1 MTDDATDFRAS
12 APAPSEPR
20 PYRFPEVIRE
30 ELPNG
35 LRLLM
40 APARGAGLITVR
52 AVVHAGADHD
62 PSDRPGLAVFTGEML
77 EEGAA
82 GKTSMQIAEL
92 VASLGAALFCGADWD
107 ASLVSIDA
115 LSRHLEP
122 AVGLLAD
129 LLRRPEFPPH
139 ELERMRSERLT
150 AIRQQKDDPAVV
162 AGQLF
167 NRFIFG
173 SAPYGNPSVGTE
185 ESVNAFEHGDVEGF
199 YARHYAP
206 NNTSVIVTGDFDPPR
221 ARALVT
227 AAFNSWERKPRAVHE
242 PPKAQAADSAKIFL
256 IDRPSSVQSEV
267 RVGHVGVAR
276 SSGDYFPLVVMN
288 AILGGVFTSRLNLN
302 LRERHGFTYGIRSAF
317 AFRKFAGPFVVS
329 TAVRNEVTPSAI
341 REILAELRAIR
352 EGELTPEE
360 IAVSKNYLE
369 GVFPATV
376 ESAHDLASR
385 VQEMELYALPNDY
398 FDSYRERILAVDAAA
413 IRRVAQ
419 KYLDPERVSIVV
431 VGKASDIHE
440 PLRALEHPI
449 GIYDIEGRSVVSR
462 RSEG

>member
-1 MTDDATDFRAS
+1 MTEPKPSFRAA
-12 APAPSEPR
+12 APAPGEPR
-20 PYRFPEVIRE
+20 PYRFPDVIRE

-40 APARGAGLITVR
+40 APVRGASLITVR

-62 PSDRPGLAVFTGEML
+62 PVDKSGLAVFTGEML

-82 GKTSMQIAEL
+82 GKGSMEIAEL
-92 VASLGAALFCGADWD
+92 VATLGAALFCGADWD
-107 ASLVSIDA
+107 ASLVSIDS
-115 LSRHLEP
+115 LSKHLGRS
-122 AVGLLAD
+122 VGLLAD

-173 SAPYGNPSVGTE
+173 GTPYGNPSVGTE
-185 ESVNAFEHGDVEGF
+185 ESVTAFERSDVESF
-199 YARHYAP
+199 YGRHYAP
-206 NNTSVIVTGDFDPPR
+206 NNTSLILTGDLDPER
-221 ARALVT
+221 ARALVYT
-227 AAFNSWERKPRAVHE
+227 AFTSWERKQRAVHE
-242 PPKAQAADSAKIFL
+242 PPKAQAAAGAKIFL
-256 IDRPSSVQSEV
+256 IDRPASVQSEV

-276 SSGDYFPLVVMN
+276 SSEDYFPLVVMN

-302 LRERHGFTYGIRSAF
+302 LRERHAFTYGIRSAF
-317 AFRKFAGPFVVS
+317 AFRKSAGPFVVS

-352 EGELTPEE
+352 EGELGAEE
-360 IAVSKNYLE
+360 MATAKNYLE

-385 VQEMELYALPNDY
+385 VQEMELYGLPNDY
-398 FDSYRERILAVDAAA
+398 FDSYRERILAVDAEA
-413 IRRVAQ
+413 IRRVAM
-419 KYLDPERVSIVV
+419 KYLDPDRVAIVV

-449 GIYDIEGRSVVSR
+449 GLYDIEGRSVSR
-462 RSEG
+462 RSE

>member
-1 MTDDATDFRAS
+1 MTEPGSDFRS
-12 APAPSEPR
+12 TPPSPAEPR
-20 PYRFPEVIRE
+20 PYRFPDVMRE

-35 LRLLM
+35 MRLLL
-40 APARGAGLITVR
+40 APARGAGLLTVR

-62 PSDRPGLAVFTGEML
+62 PADKPGLAVFTGEML

-82 GKTSMQIAEL
+82 GKSSMDIAEL

-115 LSRHLEP
+115 LGRHLER
-122 AVGLLAD
+122 AVGLAAD
-129 LLRRPEFPPH
+129 LLQRPEFPEH
-139 ELERMRSERLT
+139 ELERMRGERLT

-167 NRFIFG
+167 NRFVFG
-173 SAPYGNPSVGTE
+173 GTPYGNPSVGTE
-185 ESVNAFEHGDVEGF
+185 DSVAAFGRNDVESF

-206 NNTSVIVTGDFDPPR
+206 NNTSLIVTGEFDPDA
-221 ARALVT
+221 ARALAR
-227 AAFNSWERKPRAVHE
+227 AAFSGWERRPRAEHA
-242 PPKAQAADSAKIFL
+242 PPAAQRTGAAQVFL

-276 SSGDYFPLVVMN
+276 SSEDYFPLVVMN

-352 EGELTPEE
+352 EGELTPDE

-385 VQEMELYALPNDY
+385 VQEMELYGLPNDY
-398 FDSYRERILAVDAAA
+398 FDSYRERILAVDADA

-419 KYLDPERVSIVV
+419 KYLDPERVAIVV

-449 GIYDIEGRSVVSR
+449 GIYDIEGRSVSR
-462 RSEG
+462 RAEG

>member
-1 MTDDATDFRAS
+1 MTDSSSSFRAS
-12 APAPSEPR
+12 APSPTEPR
-20 PYRFPEVIRE
+20 PYRFPDVIRE

-40 APARGAGLITVR
+40 APAAGASLITVR

-62 PSDRPGLAVFTGEML
+62 PADKPGLAVFTGEML

-82 GKTSMQIAEL
+82 GKGSMEIAEW
-92 VASLGAALFCGADWD
+92 VATLGAALFCGADWD
-107 ASLVSIDA
+107 ASLVSIDS
-115 LSRHLEP
+115 LSKHLERS
-122 AVGLLAD
+122 VGLLAD
-129 LLRRPEFPPH
+129 LLQRPEFPPH

-167 NRFIFG
+167 NRFVFG

-185 ESVNAFEHGDVEGF
+185 GSVTAFQRSDVESF

-206 NNTSVIVTGDFDPPR
+206 NNTSVVITGDFDPSR
-221 ARALVT
+221 ARTRVDAALST
-227 AAFNSWERKPRAVHE
+227 WERRERATHE
-242 PPKAQAADSAKIFL
+242 PPQAQARAGAKIFL
-256 IDRPSSVQSEV
+256 IDRPASVQSEV
-267 RVGHVGVAR
+267 RVGHVGVPR
-276 SSGDYFPLVVMN
+276 SCEDYFPLVVMN

-302 LRERHGFTYGIRSAF
+302 LRERHAFTYGIRSAF

-352 EGELTPEE
+352 EGDLSDEE
-360 IAVSKNYLE
+360 MGVAKNYLE

-376 ESAHDLASR
+376 ESAHDLAAR
-385 VQEMELYALPNDY
+385 VQEMELYGLPHDY
-398 FDSYRERILAVDAAA
+398 FDSYRERILAVDAEA
-413 IRRVAQ
+413 IRRVAV
-419 KYLDPERVSIVV
+419 KYLDPDRVSIVV

-449 GIYDIEGRSVVSR
+449 GLYDIEGRSISR
-462 RSEG
+462 RTES

>member
-1 MTDDATDFRAS
+1 MTTFRAA
-12 APAPSEPR
+12 APAPSHPR

-35 LRLLM
+35 LRLRM
-40 APARGAGLITVR
+40 APAHGAPLITVR
-52 AVVHAGADHD
+52 AVVHAGAEHD
-62 PSDRPGLAVFTGEML
+62 PADKPGLAVFTGEML

-82 GKTSMQIAEL
+82 GKTSMEIAEL
-92 VASLGAALFCGADWD
+92 VASMGAALYCGADWD
-107 ASLVSIDA
+107 ASLVSVDS
-115 LSRHLEP
+115 LSRHLDRS
-122 AVGLLAD
+122 VGLLAD
-129 LLRRPEFPPH
+129 LLQRPSFPPH
-139 ELERMRSERLT
+139 ELERMRAERLT

-167 NRFIFG
+167 NRFVFG
-173 SAPYGNPSVGTE
+173 GTPYGNPSVGTE
-185 ESVNAFEHGDVEGF
+185 ESIGALQRSDVESF

-206 NNTSVIVTGDFDPPR
+206 NNTSIVLTGDFEVER
-221 ARALVT
+221 GRELAA
-227 AAFNSWERKPRAVHE
+227 AAFRAWQKRDRAVHE
-242 PPKAQAADSAKIFL
+242 PPKAKGVAGAQVFL

-276 SSGDYFPLVVMN
+276 SCEDYFPLVVMN

-302 LRERHGFTYGIRSAF
+302 LRERHAFTYGIRSAF
-317 AFRKFAGPFVVS
+317 SFRRSAGPFVVS
-329 TAVRNEVTPSAI
+329 TAVRNEVTPAAI

-352 EGELTPEE
+352 DGDLSADEM
-360 IAVSKNYLE
+360 AVAKNYLE

-385 VQEMELYALPNDY
+385 VQEMELYGLPNDY
-398 FDSYRERILAVDAAA
+398 FDSYRERILAVDAEA
-413 IRRVAQ
+413 IRRVAT
-419 KYLDPERVSIVV
+419 KYLDPAKVAIVV

-449 GIYDIEGRSVVSR
+449 GLYDIEGRSVVSR
-462 RSEG
+462 RAE

>member
-1 MTDDATDFRAS
+1 MTETNFRAA
-12 APAPSEPR
+12 APAPTEPR
-20 PYRFPEVIRE
+20 PYRFPDVIRE

-40 APARGAGLITVR
+40 APTRGAGLITVR

-62 PSDRPGLAVFTGEML
+62 PADKPGLAVFTGEML

-82 GKTSMQIAEL
+82 GKSSMDIAEL
-92 VASLGAALFCGADWD
+92 VATLGAALFCGADWD
-107 ASLVSIDA
+107 ASLVSVDSLA
-115 LSRHLEP
+115 KHLERS
-122 AVGLLAD
+122 VGLLAD
-129 LLRRPEFPPH
+129 LMQRPEFPAH
-139 ELERMRSERLT
+139 ELERMRGERLT

-185 ESVNAFEHGDVEGF
+185 ESVTAFQRSDVESF

-206 NNTSVIVTGDFDPPR
+206 NNTSIVLTGELDPKVARGLVER
-221 ARALVT
+221 AFSA
-227 AAFNSWERKPRAVHE
+227 WERKARAEHE
-242 PPKAQAADSAKIFL
+242 PPTAQAAEGAKIFL

-267 RVGHVGVAR
+267 RVGHVGVPR
-276 SSGDYFPLVVMN
+276 SSEDYFPLVVMN

-302 LRERHGFTYGIRSAF
+302 LRERHAFTYGIRSAF

-329 TAVRNEVTPSAI
+329 TAVRNEVTPGAI

-352 EGELTPEE
+352 EGELGDEE
-360 IAVSKNYLE
+360 MAVAKNYLE

-376 ESAHDLASR
+376 ESAHDLAAR
-385 VQEMELYALPNDY
+385 VQEMELYGLPNDY
-398 FDSYRERILAVDAAA
+398 FDSYRERILAVDAEA
-413 IRRVAQ
+413 IRRVAV
-419 KYLDPERVSIVV
+419 KYLDPDRVAIVV

-449 GIYDIEGRSVVSR
+449 GLYDIEGRSISR
-462 RSEG
+462 RTEA